1 MSAPHHNSS
10 AARRRPLRHRFTLVE
25 LLATVAIVAVLG
37 TTLIRFY
44 SNMQRSYNGSL
55 RLAALGADARAVF
68 SLITRDLRLTAAR
81 EDDLPDLDI
90 KIHQPG
96 DDQLWFV
103 SANESGAGGGTS
115 LLEVGYRLNETTLER
130 AEVDDR
136 SEDWNPYG
144 DRDDAGNQTGYQP
157 VIDRVLDFRITCYD
171 QRLAIRTPN
180 QASQCP
186 ALVGIEVT
194 ILDPKSF
201 ERWKVLGGDR
211 QDDFADQHSRT
222 FRKTVQI
229 PAAQFADE

>member
-1 MSAPHHNSS
+1 MSAHTHNPG
-10 AARRRPLRHRFTLVE
+10 AALRRSLRHRFTLIE
-25 LLATVAIVAVLG
+25 LLATVALVAVLG

-81 EDDLPDLDI
+81 EDDLPGLDI
-90 KIHQPG
+90 KIHQP
-96 DDQLWFV
+96 DDGQLWFV
-103 SANESGAGGGTS
+103 SANESGAGGGAS

-144 DRDDAGNQTGYQP
+144 DRDDAGSQSGYQP
-157 VIDRVLDFRITCYD
+157 VIDRVLDFRIVCYD
-171 QRLAIRTPN
+171 QRLAICTPN
-180 QASQCP
+180 QASQSP
-186 ALVGIEVT
+186 AMVGIQFT

-201 ERWKVLGGDR
+201 ERWKVLGGTQ
-211 QDDFADQHSRT
+211 QDDFADRHSRT
-222 FRKTVQI
+222 FCKTVQI
-229 PAAQFADE
+229 PAAQFASQ